1 MVKNLEALSE
11 DRFTLVSL
19 QNRTI
24 VPNSDSATTKWD
36 IGFRKTTIIVNGGK
50 IRTGAGGLLRLTS
63 QSYDALKEAPASGYR
78 TDEAEDDLA
87 LISKSGEGWYNYS
100 FTTIAPIKD
109 VVLAIR
115 TADGANY
122 AKMEI
127 QGYYKD
133 NATPSITGATRY
145 YTFRYQV
152 QTGGSRQFQ

>member
-1 MVKNLEALSE
+1 MLGISPSTKCLTLALVSAVCIISSCSNPNSSLPPTAEFTVNGATVSVRNLEALSE

-78 TDEAEDDLA
+78 TEDR
-87 LISKSGEGWYNYS
+87 KSTRLNS
-100 FTTIAPIKD
+100 SHSS
-109 VVLAIR
+109 VSR
-115 TADGANY
+115 
-122 AKMEI
+122 M
-127 QGYYKD
+127 
-133 NATPSITGATRY
+133 PSSA
-145 YTFRYQV
+145 
-152 QTGGSRQFQ
+152 